1 MVGSKDSETRYKL
14 CRDMPMEKG
23 PIFEEWLKEF
33 LDAAGGEGDDDA
45 SWAQTL
51 EATDRRAG
59 LSAAEMRRRVVRNR
73 KATAKLLELIPDK
86 DLKAEI
92 RAQAVNRPA
101 GAPGLATDADVA
113 YRTLVREMRV
123 PFSSGGPVRD

>member
-51 EATDRRAG
+51 EGTDRRAG
-59 LSAAEMRRRVVRNR
+59 LSDRTR
-73 KATAKLLELIPDK
+73 THL
-86 DLKAEI
+86 
-92 RAQAVNRPA
+92 AQQAA
-101 GAPGLATDADVA
+101 GALTASANQLNSNCRVLA
-113 YRTLVREMRV
+113 LC
-123 PFSSGGPVRD
+123 P

>member
-51 EATDRRAG
+51 EGTDRRAG
-59 LSAAEMRRRVVRNR
+59 LSAAHALGQPSCRVVRWVPGVY
-73 KATAKLLELIPDK
+73 AHVTSPHSLLGCNEGGSPLHYT
-86 DLKAEI
+86 LLLGG
-92 RAQAVNRPA
+92 VWCF
-101 GAPGLATDADVA
+101 GL
-113 YRTLVREMRV
+113 
-123 PFSSGGPVRD
+123 